1 MFDIPDYVLCR
12 SVRKILIIAGHNITT
27 VQLCIYT
34 KHPRMSTLA
43 TRNAGGV
50 YDNSYRRQSDN
61 KVIKLNDKA

>member
-12 SVRKILIIAGHNITT
+12 SVRKKLVIAGHNITT

-43 TRNAGGV
+43 IRNAGGV
-50 YDNSYRRQSDN
+50 CDNNYRRRCDN
-61 KVIKLNDKA
+61 KVILKIK